1 MLPLHPSSLFGI
13 IKWKSCTGFSCI
25 FVQAKNQNDEKLNV
39 IVFEN
44 VLINMKIQ
52 TWYLS
57 KYTVINMSV
66 N

>member
-1 MLPLHPSSLFGI
+1 MHFCPGN
-13 IKWKSCTGFSCI
+13 KK
-25 FVQAKNQNDEKLNV
+25 QNDEKLIG

-57 KYTVINMSV
+57 KYIVINMSV

>member
-1 MLPLHPSSLFGI
+1 MHFCPGN
-13 IKWKSCTGFSCI
+13 KK
-25 FVQAKNQNDEKLNV
+25 QKDEKLNV

-57 KYTVINMSV
+57 KYIVINMSV

>member
-1 MLPLHPSSLFGI
+1 MHFCPGNKKQI
-13 IKWKSCTGFSCI
+13 
-25 FVQAKNQNDEKLNV
+25 DEKLNV

-57 KYTVINMSV
+57 KYIVINMSV

>member
-1 MLPLHPSSLFGI
+1 MHFCPGNKKQS
-13 IKWKSCTGFSCI
+13 
-25 FVQAKNQNDEKLNV
+25 DEKLNV

-57 KYTVINMSV
+57 KYIVINMSV

>member
-1 MLPLHPSSLFGI
+1 MHFCPAN
-13 IKWKSCTGFSCI
+13 KK
-25 FVQAKNQNDEKLNV
+25 QNDEKLNV

-44 VLINMKIQ
+44 VLMNMKIQ

-57 KYTVINMSV
+57 KYIVINMSV

>member
-1 MLPLHPSSLFGI
+1 MHFCPGN
-13 IKWKSCTGFSCI
+13 KK
-25 FVQAKNQNDEKLNV
+25 QNDEKLNV

-57 KYTVINMSV
+57 KYIVINNSV